1 MLRFPC
7 YQDQLRQTGLK
18 TSSPA
23 RGIGSK
29 RQIKMENQKTYTLE
43 EVRAFMIEIV
53 SNTIWSYDDHAR
65 GFKFADDTAEHD
77 VDIFIARKDLK

>member
-1 MLRFPC
+1 
-7 YQDQLRQTGLK
+7 
-18 TSSPA
+18 
-23 RGIGSK
+23 
-29 RQIKMENQKTYTLE
+29 MENQKTYTLE

-53 SNTIWSYDDHAR
+53 SNTIWAYDDHAR